1 MEKILN
7 FLEES
12 LIIIT
17 LLVMFLFTFFGLLG
31 GCMYIFKLIFS

>member
-1 MEKILN
+1 MEKIIK

-12 LIIIT
+12 IVIIT
-17 LLVMFLFTFFGLLG
+17 LIVMFLFVFFGLLG

>member
-1 MEKILN
+1 MEKIIN

-31 GCMYIFKLIFS
+31 GCMYIIKLIFS